1 MKIISFEGIDGTG
14 KTTQINMLR
23 DILVEKGLKVNV
35 RSYPVYESFFGSEIG
50 KHLASKDPK
59 YNIDP
64 RSMALWFAMDRW
76 KDRKDFIKT
85 DPDTD
90 ILLLNRYTLSAM
102 VYQSIRAGVSED
114 LMKWIEELEHEVL
127 DLPRPDLYLIFD
139 MPFELALKNNESK
152 GKREYIDGEV
162 DKYEKDKKLQTMARE
177 IYSKFGEEQSNAVL
191 IECYEKEKMLPIE
204 SIFKKVSNKVSKI
217 INLD

>member
-14 KTTQINMLR
+14 KTTQINLLK
-23 DILVEKGLKVNV
+23 DALTAKGYKVNV
-35 RSYPVYESFFGSEIG
+35 RSYPVYDSFFGTEIG
-50 KHLASKDPK
+50 KHLAGKDSK

-76 KDRKDFIKT
+76 KDRKDFIAT
-85 DPDTD
+85 HPNTD

-102 VYQSIRAGVSED
+102 VYQSIRAGESDD

-127 DLPRPDLYLIFD
+127 ELPRPDLYLIFD
-139 MPFELALKNNESK
+139 LPFELALKNNEGK

-162 DKYEKDKKLQTMARE
+162 DKYEKDKQLQTTARKL
-177 IYSKFGEEQSNAVL
+177 YSKFGLEQQHAVI
-191 IECYEKEKMLPIE
+191 IECFEKDKMLPVE
-204 SIFKKVSNKVSKI
+204 SIFHKVKSEVSKI
-217 INLD
+217 IKLD

>member
-14 KTTQINMLR
+14 KTTQINMLK
-23 DILVEKGLKVNV
+23 DLLTEKGLKVNV

-76 KDRKDFIKT
+76 KDRKDFIT
-85 DPDTD
+85 TNPDTD

-102 VYQSIRAGVSED
+102 VYQSIRAGESDD
-114 LMKWIEELEHEVL
+114 LMNWVEELEHGVL
-127 DLPRPDLYLIFD
+127 ELPRPDLYLIFD
-139 MPFELALKNNESK
+139 LPFELALKNNESK

-162 DKYEKDKKLQTMARE
+162 DKYEKDKKLQTTARE
-177 IYSKFGEEQSNAVL
+177 LYSKFGNEHSHAIV
-191 IECYEKEKMLPIE
+191 IDCYKKEKMLSVE
-204 SIFKKVSNKVSKI
+204 SIFKKVSNEVSKI
-217 INLD
+217 I

>member
-14 KTTQINMLR
+14 KTTQINMLKSLLTDR
-23 DILVEKGLKVNV
+23 GFKVNV

-50 KHLASKDPK
+50 KHLAGKDLK

-76 KDRKDFIKT
+76 KDRKDFIST
-85 DPDTD
+85 NPDTD

-102 VYQSIRAGVSED
+102 VYQSIRAGESDD

-127 DLPRPDLYLIFD
+127 ELPRPDLYLIFD
-139 MPFELALKNNESK
+139 LPFKLALKNNESK
-152 GKREYIDGEV
+152 GKREYIDGEA
-162 DKYEKDKKLQTMARE
+162 DKYEKDMKLQTTARE
-177 IYSKFGEEQSNAVL
+177 LYSKFGKEQSNAIV
-191 IECYEKEKMLPIE
+191 IECFEKEKMLPVE
-204 SIFKKVSNKVSKI
+204 SIFQKVYDEVSKI
-217 INLD
+217 IEPV